1 MDLPYTRDIDLPI
14 KRSYL
19 KRTLWLLWLPS
30 MALLIPT
37 TGLLLANSE
46 QQPATV
52 SYIPIDPA
60 NSSLFAAAPPRTQ
73 VLGDSV
79 VSGSDARISIVTD
92 YLRSYNSPMAS
103 AAPAFV
109 NVADKY
115 DLDWRLLVAIAGKE
129 SSFGK
134 YIPPGSY
141 NAWGW
146 GIPTGAQRGIGF
158 GSWEE
163 GIETV
168 GRGLRTQYFNK
179 GYDTLMKIESRYTPP
194 SAAQAD
200 HPWVRG
206 VSQFMSELE
215 NFR

>member
-1 MDLPYTRDIDLPI
+1 MDLPF
-14 KRSYL
+14 KRTHL
-19 KRTLWLLWLPS
+19 RRTLWLLWLPS

-37 TGLLLANSE
+37 TALMLSSTDQAPE
-46 QQPATV
+46 TV
-52 SYIPIDPA
+52 SYIPLEQPQ
-60 NSSLFAAAPPRTQ
+60 NGGLFAAAPPRSQ
-73 VLGDSV
+73 VLGDSIIA
-79 VSGSDARISIVTD
+79 GTDARISIVAD
-92 YLRSYNSPMAS
+92 YLRSKGSPMVNS
-103 AAPAFV
+103 APAFV
-109 NVADKY
+109 MVADKY

-158 GSWEE
+158 SSWDE

-168 GRGLRTQYFNK
+168 GRGLRTFYFDK
-179 GYDTLMKIESRYTPP
+179 GYDTLLKIESRYTPP
-194 SAAQAD
+194 SAAQPD
-200 HPWVRG
+200 HPWVTG

-215 NFR
+215 NYR

>member
-1 MDLPYTRDIDLPI
+1 MEQPKHRA
-14 KRSYL
+14 YL
-19 KRTLWLLWLPS
+19 RRTLLLLWFPS
-30 MALLIPT
+30 IALTIATSALLLSGSNEPTESVSFIP
-37 TGLLLANSE
+37 LEHS
-46 QQPATV
+46 
-52 SYIPIDPA
+52 

-73 VLGDSV
+73 VLGDSLV
-79 VSGSDARISIVTD
+79 AGTDARVSIIAD
-92 YLRSYNSPMAS
+92 YLTSHNSPMVS

-109 NVADKY
+109 AVADKY

-146 GIPTGAQRGIGF
+146 GIWTGQQSGIGF
-158 GSWEE
+158 SSWEE
-163 GIETV
+163 GIEAV
-168 GRGLRTQYFNK
+168 GYGLRTHYFNK
-179 GYDTLMKIESRYTPP
+179 GYDTLMKIESKYTPP
-194 SAAQAD
+194 SAANPE

-215 NFR
+215 NYR